1 MIHVESGKL
10 SPEDCVTLAKITKYA
25 RQGTPVESD
34 KTIEE
39 ISKNIKDLSIS
50 DGYRIFIALDDV
62 ENIVGWIYYYV
73 GFPLMSFIG
82 GFLPLVDETRESEEI
97 AISLIEA
104 SKRDIVENGRSR
116 LEIELVLPTDEH
128 RSYSERFIEWYR
140 KCGFKLAAEEMH
152 MKTDLSG
159 IELPELNL
167 PQGYTLKKF
176 SEVSYEKLK
185 DSGFRTLKDSKE
197 GLFLSM
203 NHAEQEVTLKYFFDK
218 SKPYID
224 DASLTLEK
232 DGEIIG
238 FIITRMNDD
247 DEPEIGPVGI
257 VPEAR
262 GKGLATYLLV
272 CILRNLKYSD
282 ATSVCL
288 DTTITN
294 FPAQGLYR
302 RYGFK
307 EEYFKQFY
315 FWSP

>member
-1 MIHVESGKL
+1 MIHIEARKL
-10 SPEDCVTLAKITKYA
+10 SPEDCVKLAKITKHA
-25 RQGTPVESD
+25 RQGTPVESN

-39 ISKNIKDLSIS
+39 ISKNIEDLSIS
-50 DGYRIFIALDDV
+50 DGYRIFIALDDE

-104 SKRDIVENGRSR
+104 LKKDIVNNRRSR
-116 LEIELVLPTDEH
+116 LEIELVLPTDEY
-128 RSYSERFIEWYR
+128 RSYSEKFVEWY
-140 KCGFKLAAEEMH
+140 KNCGFKFAAEEMH
-152 MKTDLSG
+152 MKTDLSS
-159 IELPELNL
+159 IELPELDL
-167 PQGYTLKKF
+167 PHDYALKKF
-176 SEVSYEKLK
+176 SEVSYERLK
-185 DSGFRTLKDSKE
+185 DSGFRTLKESKE

-203 NHAEQEVTLKYFFDK
+203 HHAEQEVTLEYFFDK

-224 DASLTLEK
+224 DASLILEK
-232 DGEIIG
+232 RGEIIG
-238 FIITRMNDD
+238 FVIARMMD

-262 GKGLATYLLV
+262 GEGLGTYLFVRVLK
-272 CILRNLKYSD
+272 NLKHSG
-282 ATSVCL
+282 ANSACL
-288 DTTITN
+288 DTTVTN

-307 EEYFKQFY
+307 EVYFKQFY

>member
-1 MIHVESGKL
+1 MIHVESGEL

-39 ISKNIKDLSIS
+39 ISKNIEDLSIS

-73 GFPLMSFIG
+73 GFPLMSFIS
-82 GFLPLVDETRESEEI
+82 GFLPLVDKTRESEEI
-97 AISLIEA
+97 AISLIKA

-116 LEIELVLPTDEH
+116 LEIELVLPSGEH
-128 RSYSERFIEWYR
+128 RSYSEKFVEWYR

-152 MKTDLSG
+152 MKSDLSD
-159 IELPELNL
+159 IELPELDL
-167 PQGYTLKKF
+167 PQAYMLKKF

-203 NHAEQEVTLKYFFDK
+203 SHAEQEVTLEYFFDR

-224 DASLTLEK
+224 DASLILEK
-232 DGEIIG
+232 NGEIIG
-238 FIITRMNDD
+238 FVITRMNDD

-257 VPEAR
+257 VPETR
-262 GKGLATYLLV
+262 GEGLATYLLV
-272 CILRNLKYSD
+272 RVLKNLKDSG
-282 ATSVCL
+282 ATNAGL
-288 DTTITN
+288 DTTVTN

-307 EEYFKQFY
+307 EVYFKQFY
-315 FWSP
+315 YWSP

>member
-1 MIHVESGKL
+1 MIRVESRKL
-10 SPEDCVTLAKITKYA
+10 SPEDCEKLAKITKHA
-25 RQGTPVESD
+25 RRGTPVESD

-39 ISKNIKDLSIS
+39 ITKNIEGLSIS
-50 DGYRIFIALDDV
+50 DGYQIFIALDDE
-62 ENIVGWIYYYV
+62 ENIVGLIYYYV

-82 GFLPLVDETRESEEI
+82 GFLPLVDETREPEEI
-97 AISLIEA
+97 AIPLIEA
-104 SKRDIVENGRSR
+104 SKKEIVENGRSR

-128 RSYSERFIEWYR
+128 RSYSERFVEWYK
-140 KCGFKLAAEEMH
+140 KCGFKFAAEEMH

-159 IELPELNL
+159 IELPELDL
-167 PQGYTLKKF
+167 PRGYTLKKF

-203 NHAEQEVTLKYFFDK
+203 NHAEQEVTLEYFFDR

-224 DASLTLEK
+224 DASLILEK
-232 DGEIIG
+232 DDEIIG
-238 FIITRMNDD
+238 FVITRMND

-257 VPEAR
+257 APEAR
-262 GKGLATYLLV
+262 GEGLATYLFV
-272 CILRNLKYSD
+272 CVLKNLKDSG
-282 ATSVCL
+282 ATNACL
-288 DTTITN
+288 DTTVTN

-307 EEYFKQFY
+307 EAYFKQFY

>member
-1 MIHVESGKL
+1 MIHVELRKL
-10 SPEDCVTLAKITKYA
+10 SPEDCVKLAKITKYA
-25 RQGTPVESD
+25 RQGTPVDSD

-39 ISKNIKDLSIS
+39 ISKNIEDLSIS

-104 SKRDIVENGRSR
+104 SKKDIVENERSR
-116 LEIELVLPTDEH
+116 LEIELVLPTHEH
-128 RSYSERFIEWYR
+128 RSYSKRFVEWYR
-140 KCGFKLAAEEMH
+140 KCGFKLAAEEIH

-159 IELPELNL
+159 MELPDLNL
-167 PQGYTLKKF
+167 PKGYTLKKF
-176 SEVSYEKLK
+176 SEVPYEKLK
-185 DSGFRTLKDSKE
+185 DSGFRTLKESKE

-203 NHAEQEVTLKYFFDK
+203 NHAEQEVTLEYFFDR
-218 SKPYID
+218 SKPYIE
-224 DASLTLEK
+224 DASLILEK

-238 FIITRMNDD
+238 FVITRMNDD

-262 GKGLATYLLV
+262 GEGLATYLLV
-272 CILRNLKYSD
+272 RVLKNLKDSG
-282 ATSVCL
+282 ATNACL
-288 DTTITN
+288 DTTVTN

-302 RYGFK
+302 RYSFK
-307 EEYFKQFY
+307 EVYFKQFY
-315 FWSP
+315 YWSP